1 VWSLLKREG
10 LRINTKRVHRLWREE
25 CLKVLA
31 KQRKRRRLV
40 EGSSAN
46 GCPRKRAE
54 RKNHVWSYDFVMDL
68 TDDGRR
74 LTMMPIS

>member
-1 VWSLLKREG
+1 MKKRHTPE
-10 LRINTKRVHRLWREE
+10 
-25 CLKVLA
+25 
-31 KQRKRRRLV
+31 Q
-40 EGSSAN
+40 
-46 GCPRKRAE
+46 PRKRAE